1 MSRNILVYP
10 LLGIFLLS
18 ASVFCS
24 CKEHKPSSNLASIT
38 VGIPESIASDVQFYS
53 LRSETKSSDSS
64 CKVNDVKEEVKV
76 VDGKT
81 VVQPINIQ
89 LKKECFP
96 YTFTL
101 GCYCSSTDGK
111 LCYEGSESAP
121 KPDSNEVKVKIIL
134 KKQDPNAKGPD
145 KVEVESGKVN
155 VTVIGTITTTVRD
168 FFTSTCR
175 SSMTKIE
182 YKDSNLFVNVPGLDC
197 LQTPSGFNKNEGSA
211 PSTVTCPTGMYVF
224 GIDTT
229 ATEVEEALSK
239 TVTYN
244 LNIINCTDK
253 KQYNYVQK

>member
-1 MSRNILVYP
+1 MSRKILVYP
-10 LLGIFLLS
+10 LLGVFLLS
-18 ASVFCS
+18 ATLLSS

-38 VGIPESIASDVQFYS
+38 VGIPESIAGDVQSYS
-53 LRSETKSSDSS
+53 LKSETKSSDSS
-64 CKVNDVKEEVKV
+64 CKVDDVKEEVKV

-89 LKKECFP
+89 LKKDCFP

-111 LCYEGSESAP
+111 LCYEGSETAP
-121 KPDSNEVKVKIIL
+121 KPDSNEVKVKIVL
-134 KKQDPNAKGPD
+134 KKQDPNANGPD

-155 VTVIGTITTTVRD
+155 VTVIGTIATTVRD

-175 SSMTKIE
+175 SSMTKVE
-182 YKDSNLFVNVPGLDC
+182 SKNGYLFVNVPGLDC
-197 LQTPSGFNKNEGSA
+197 LQTPPGFNKNEGSA
-211 PSTVTCPTGMYVF
+211 PSTITCPTGMYIF

-229 ATEVEEALSK
+229 STEVEEALK
-239 TVTYN
+239 QTVTHN
-244 LNIINCTDK
+244 LNIIDCTNK